1 MANSVCT
8 RAHPGKRF
16 VVVYL
21 HYSSHHKP
29 NAETLLV
36 PQVDPLECRLLI
48 KGGIT
53 MTRSARLSSPLF
65 PAVIA
70 ALLSGCIFLPG
81 GTVTN
86 SATVVY
92 TAGASQHT
100 AAVELQVAADV
111 VFEALVRIIKESPD
125 IEVVN
130 RNDQA
135 FLIEV
140 AQQKER
146 RITGQV
152 TKLGSGSSLLYIWA
166 DAGSSGESGRGMAI
180 SAVEVICD
188 ELGVSYELVKY

>member
-1 MANSVCT
+1 
-8 RAHPGKRF
+8 
-16 VVVYL
+16 
-21 HYSSHHKP
+21 
-29 NAETLLV
+29 
-36 PQVDPLECRLLI
+36 
-48 KGGIT
+48 
-53 MTRSARLSSPLF
+53 MTISARLSSPLL

-70 ALLSGCIFLPG
+70 AFLSGCIFLPG
-81 GTVTN
+81 GTVTH

-100 AAVELQVAADV
+100 AAVELQVDAAI
-111 VFEALVRIIKESPD
+111 VFDALVRIIKESPD

-140 AQQKER
+140 AQQER

-152 TKLGSGSSLLYIWA
+152 SKLGSGSSLLYIWA
-166 DAGSSGESGRGMAI
+166 DAGSSGESGREMAI

-188 ELGVSYELVKY
+188 ELGVNYELVKY

>member
-1 MANSVCT
+1 
-8 RAHPGKRF
+8 
-16 VVVYL
+16 
-21 HYSSHHKP
+21 
-29 NAETLLV
+29 
-36 PQVDPLECRLLI
+36 
-48 KGGIT
+48 
-53 MTRSARLSSPLF
+53 MTISARLSRPIF
-65 PAVIA
+65 PGVIA
-70 ALLSGCIFLPG
+70 ALLSGCVFLPG

-100 AAVELQVAADV
+100 AAVELQLAADV

-125 IEVVN
+125 VEVVN

-140 AQQKER
+140 AQKER

-188 ELGVSYELVKY
+188 ELGVSYELVNY

>member
-1 MANSVCT
+1 MMI
-8 RAHPGKRF
+8 P
-16 VVVYL
+16 
-21 HYSSHHKP
+21 
-29 NAETLLV
+29 
-36 PQVDPLECRLLI
+36 
-48 KGGIT
+48 
-53 MTRSARLSSPLF
+53 ARLSNPLF
-65 PAVIA
+65 PAAIA
-70 ALLSGCIFLPG
+70 AFLSGCIFLPG
-81 GTVTN
+81 GTVTH

-100 AAVELQVAADV
+100 AAVELQVVADV
-111 VFEALVRIIKESPD
+111 VFEALVRIIKENPD
-125 IEVVN
+125 VEVVN

-166 DAGSSGESGRGMAI
+166 DAGSSGESGREMAI

-188 ELGVSYELVKY
+188 ELDVSYELVNY